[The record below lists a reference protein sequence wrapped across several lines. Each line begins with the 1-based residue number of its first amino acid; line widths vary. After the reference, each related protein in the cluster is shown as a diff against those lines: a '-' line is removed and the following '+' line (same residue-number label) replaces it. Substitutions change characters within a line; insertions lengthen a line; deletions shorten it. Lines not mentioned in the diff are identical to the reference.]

1 MSRLPSSGSERIAK
15 QRGNHVRT
23 PLALVGRAMRDEDLR
38 TLRRRNLRL
47 ERQSAQQLAD
57 RAAHAEEACQGR
69 HEVKVVEYVDEAL
82 QVRIFSKVARAN
94 QLGYKSA
101 TFSAPSI
108 PSPLT
113 PEPPCRTWK
122 PPSNS

>member
-1 MSRLPSSGSERIAK
+1 
-15 QRGNHVRT
+15 
-23 PLALVGRAMRDEDLR
+23 MRDEDLR
-38 TLRRRNLRL
+38 TLRRRNFRL
-47 ERQSAQQLAD
+47 EHQSAQQLAD
-57 RAAHAEEACQGR
+57 RAAHAEEAREGP
-69 HEVKVVEYVDEAL
+69 HDVNVVEYVDEAL
-82 QVRIFSKVARAN
+82 QVRMFSEVARAN

-101 TFSAPSI
+101 TFSATSI